1 MEAASL
7 ILVHILIL
15 IPFHVVLSS
24 PPQSCLSS
32 QVCMQ
37 GHYVP
42 SVSCMWTKRN
52 VSLQIDGQSRLTW
65 FVDERIFES
74 DMGVKLNRDK
84 LFDLVVDNKTS
95 SCRDNTLEGKT
106 FIFFSIHY
114 PVNYYHFFFDTIM
127 PLYNVFGGSALSDTQ
142 QGIILVPF
150 VENGAKIDLQTQI
163 FNGASYW
170 IDMLELLFLKTE
182 NVTLMPLDENFNHD
196 ILCFGNKNVLLG
208 LPEMKYNTYAFMNG
222 FRNFVLQ
229 QINLL
234 NVSKPSIL
242 SHEPR
247 KATFVKRL
255 GRRKIINRKELI
267 EAVAPFLHMK
277 SVVFDR
283 LTFTQQIKYV
293 KEGGNMIIGMQ
304 GAGMINSIFLE
315 KGSSVVCLFQYNAAS
330 DSFRRMLKPLHNY
343 YTWVNTHIKNSVT
356 NLTLDP
362 YHDQAD
368 TIVNVSEFLDVIK
381 IALSTVNTV

>member
-1 MEAASL
+1 M
-7 ILVHILIL
+7 
-15 IPFHVVLSS
+15 
-24 PPQSCLSS
+24 
-32 QVCMQ
+32 
-37 GHYVP
+37 
-42 SVSCMWTKRN
+42 
-52 VSLQIDGQSRLTW
+52 
-65 FVDERIFES
+65 
-74 DMGVKLNRDK
+74 
-84 LFDLVVDNKTS
+84 
-95 SCRDNTLEGKT
+95 
-106 FIFFSIHY
+106 
-114 PVNYYHFFFDTIM
+114 
-127 PLYNVFGGSALSDTQ
+127 
-142 QGIILVPF
+142 
-150 VENGAKIDLQTQI
+150 
-163 FNGASYW
+163 
-170 IDMLELLFLKTE
+170 
-182 NVTLMPLDENFNHD
+182 
-196 ILCFGNKNVLLG
+196 
-208 LPEMKYNTYAFMNG
+208 
-222 FRNFVLQ
+222 
-229 QINLL
+229 
-234 NVSKPSIL
+234 
-242 SHEPR
+242 
-247 KATFVKRL
+247 
-255 GRRKIINRKELI
+255 I